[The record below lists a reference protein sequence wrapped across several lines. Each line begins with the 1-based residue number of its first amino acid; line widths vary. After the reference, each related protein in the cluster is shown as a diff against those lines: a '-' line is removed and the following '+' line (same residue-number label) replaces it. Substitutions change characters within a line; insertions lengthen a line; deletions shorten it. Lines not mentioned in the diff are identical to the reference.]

1 MPTLW
6 CISQALRFVQNFV
19 SRVFQRGT
27 VWDSEEMK
35 RCVKESWRREMMA
48 MCQEEKEQ
56 PELK

>member
-1 MPTLW
+1 M
-6 CISQALRFVQNFV
+6 SQALRFVENFV
-19 SRVFQRGT
+19 SHIVERGT

-35 RCVKESWRREMMA
+35 GYVKESWRKEMMA